1 MAYLKRELGLFDV
14 VNLVIGTIVGADIYI
29 AAAFGAGY
37 LGPSSIFAWLLA
49 GLMAITIALCFA
61 ECSSLLPRVG
71 GPYAYAKE
79 AFGDFAGFM
88 AGWALL
94 IASWSAIAVFP
105 LAFVSYLL
113 YFYPTMPQWLQVIV
127 KILFI
132 LILTLINYYGV
143 KEAGRLNDVLTILKL
158 APILLFTL
166 FGIVYFLFNP
176 GLFLSNFTPL
186 VPLGWGGMGSA
197 LVLIFWAYVGFEL
210 VTVPSDE
217 IKDAK
222 KTIPQAIILGMGV
235 IIIFYLVT
243 NLVILGAVPW
253 MELSTSS
260 APLSLAGSALLGGF
274 GAILLTVGALFS
286 ISGSDEAGI
295 LSSARIPY
303 AMAGDG
309 LLPGFFAR
317 VHPEYGT
324 PYVALLLQ
332 GIFTGVASILGS
344 ISQLIILSVFTLLFC
359 YLITSLAVFPLKK
372 KYDGGINLPWLIPV
386 LGVVISLYMMTQCK
400 FNEILTG
407 VLIIVLGIPIYV
419 KYSPGEEIKSVK
431 REIELGRGI
440 FARWIRAPDR
450 FLVHFLRRLAV
461 LIRKIRLWIG

>member
-1 MAYLKRELGLFDV
+1 
-14 VNLVIGTIVGADIYI
+14 
-29 AAAFGAGY
+29 
-37 LGPSSIFAWLLA
+37 
-49 GLMAITIALCFA
+49 
-61 ECSSLLPRVG
+61 
-71 GPYAYAKE
+71 
-79 AFGDFAGFM
+79 
-88 AGWALL
+88 
-94 IASWSAIAVFP
+94 
-105 LAFVSYLL
+105 
-113 YFYPTMPQWLQVIV
+113 
-127 KILFI
+127 
-132 LILTLINYYGV
+132 
-143 KEAGRLNDVLTILKL
+143 
-158 APILLFTL
+158 
-166 FGIVYFLFNP
+166 
-176 GLFLSNFTPL
+176 
-186 VPLGWGGMGSA
+186 MGSA

-222 KTIPQAIILGMGV
+222 KTIPKAIILGMGV

-324 PYVALLLQ
+324 PYVALALQ

-461 LIRKIRLWIG
+461 LIRKIRLWVS